1 MKKYIYLWI
10 MMMIPM
16 MGWAQGASPSN
27 MKLFPFKN
35 DSMYTWPPAPLPNNS
50 IYNDIDEMVPQLIGE
65 GISVYSNEEI
75 SMFGGS
81 PGKYQTYIYNV
92 PFYTVFYF
100 CKFAFEG
107 SSDIGIDTGW
117 VLSTG
122 PTWPYISYL
131 GEAVPGRQGMSGI
144 AWPAVYNSSALN
156 RDTNAWGPVAQTGF
170 PRPNHAATIPLQDP
184 DLSNLI
190 KDSIYQANV
199 LEFDFIPEGDSIGL
213 DYVFASEEYPNF
225 HPDFPT
231 NSPYFIP
238 TVCDSVTDVMGIFIS
253 GPGFN
258 GSENIA
264 LIPGT
269 TIPVGIN
276 TITPPGWNCPGMPDY
291 SEYYI
296 DNSMGQNVIFNGF
309 TTVLTAKAAVTP
321 GATYRIRIGVAEGA
335 LHEND
340 PSAQEYLLGVATP
353 SRTYYDSAIF
363 IKNGGLR
370 SWSDSSVAIHEKEM
384 EACVSIYPNPFSHN
398 FLIKSS
404 NNSSDLLEVYLYNVL
419 GKELFSLKG
428 SIHEING
435 VLENK
440 DFSGLSSGIYFLKV
454 NNLAESTVDNTK
466 LIKR

>member
-1 MKKYIYLWI
+1 
-10 MMMIPM
+10 
-16 MGWAQGASPSN
+16 
-27 MKLFPFKN
+27 
-35 DSMYTWPPAPLPNNS
+35 
-50 IYNDIDEMVPQLIGE
+50 
-65 GISVYSNEEI
+65 
-75 SMFGGS
+75 
-81 PGKYQTYIYNV
+81 
-92 PFYTVFYF
+92 
-100 CKFAFEG
+100 
-107 SSDIGIDTGW
+107 
-117 VLSTG
+117 
-122 PTWPYISYL
+122 
-131 GEAVPGRQGMSGI
+131 
-144 AWPAVYNSSALN
+144 
-156 RDTNAWGPVAQTGF
+156 
-170 PRPNHAATIPLQDP
+170 
-184 DLSNLI
+184 
-190 KDSIYQANV
+190 
-199 LEFDFIPEGDSIGL
+199 
-213 DYVFASEEYPNF
+213 
-225 HPDFPT
+225 
-231 NSPYFIP
+231 
-238 TVCDSVTDVMGIFIS
+238 MGIFIS

-276 TITPPGWNCPGMPDY
+276 TITPPGWHCPGMPDY

-309 TTVLTAKAAVTP
+309 TTVLTAKAAVIP

-335 LHEND
+335 RHEND
-340 PSAQEYLLGVATP
+340 PWPSPSPSIDIIPDLLL
-353 SRTYYDSAIF
+353 YDSAIF

-384 EACVSIYPNPFSHN
+384 EASVSIYPNPFSHN
-398 FLIKSS
+398 FLIKSP

>member
-1 MKKYIYLWI
+1 MKRYLLLLFLFI
-10 MMMIPM
+10 LPLL
-16 MGWAQGASPSN
+16 GWAQGASPSN

-35 DSMYTWPPAPLPNNS
+35 DSMYTWPPSPLPNNS
-50 IYNDIDEMVPQLIGE
+50 IYNDIDDMVPQLIGE

-81 PGKYQTYIYNV
+81 PAKYRTYITNTPYYNV
-92 PFYTVFYF
+92 YYF
-100 CKFAFEG
+100 CKFAFDG
-107 SSDIGIDTGW
+107 PSDIGIDSGW

-122 PTWPYISYL
+122 PTWPRISYF
-131 GEAVPGRQGMSGI
+131 GEPVPGYEGMSGI
-144 AWPAVYNSSALN
+144 GWPAVYNSSAPN
-156 RDTNAWGPVAQTGF
+156 RDPNAWGPITQGYF
-170 PRPNHAATIPLQDP
+170 PDGNHRATFLLQDP
-184 DLSNLI
+184 DLSSLV

-199 LEFDFIPEGDSIGL
+199 LEFDFIPEGDSIAL

-264 LIPGT
+264 FIPGT

-340 PSAQEYLLGVATP
+340 PSAQEQLLGVATP
-353 SRTYYDSAIF
+353 SRTYYDSGIF

-384 EACVSIYPNPFSHN
+384 EASVTIHPNPFSHN
-398 FLIKSS
+398 FYIADPS
-404 NNSSDLLEVYLYNVL
+404 NSSDLLEVYLYNVL
-419 GKELFSLKG
+419 GKELFGHKG

-435 VLENK
+435 ALKNK
-440 DFSGLSSGIYFLKV
+440 DFSDLSSGIYFLKIY
-454 NNLAESTVDNTK
+454 NTSEESASHFK
-466 LIKR
+466 LIKN